1 MSTEWGRA
9 RGQGGSP
16 GLLEVGRRTA
26 LRWGLLILVLSAGL
40 TPERSQAGGISLGW
54 QDCRSSGAPGQLNQ
68 NFSCTT
74 NIVEFP
80 LFAGLRLESAV
91 DSVIAVELVIDVD
104 VAADPLPPW
113 WRMDPGQCHTGGWA
127 ADASLSGSCADPWQG
142 TGAAS
147 AQGWRAGEPGG
158 SPRHGRLLV
167 AAATAPGQLLT
178 FDAETGYTLC
188 RILLRSNNTLTCDG
202 CSVAACLVFNSV
214 LIRRLPGSVP
224 EELVF
229 SAPEAAAAERVSW
242 QGGTGANC
250 ASVPVR
256 RSTWSAVKALYR

>member
-1 MSTEWGRA
+1 MGRC
-9 RGQGGSP
+9 
-16 GLLEVGRRTA
+16 TA
-26 LRWGLLILVLSAGL
+26 LRWGILILMLMTGL
-40 TPERSQAGGISLGW
+40 TPEHSQASGISLGW
-54 QDCRSSGAPGQLNQ
+54 QDCRSSGAPGQSNQ
-68 NFSCTT
+68 NFSCAS

-104 VAADPLPPW
+104 VAADSLPPW

-142 TGAAS
+142 TGAGS

-158 SPRHGRLLV
+158 STRHGRLLV
-167 AAATAPGQLLT
+167 AAAAAPGQLLT
-178 FDAETGYTLC
+178 FDAETGYTLS

-224 EELVF
+224 EALVY
-229 SAPEAAAAERVSW
+229 SLPEVAGAERVSW
-242 QGGTGANC
+242 QGGGGANC
-250 ASVPVR
+250 ASVPAR
-256 RSTWSAVKALYR
+256 RATWSAVKALYRRANR